1 MSSEIGGDGKD
12 SSTNASM
19 MGVPISVATDSES
32 SSVCSKFRVCH
43 TTILLNFASQQLIF
57 CLSLFQCN
65 TGYEDED
72 TAYYQDDEVVV
83 EDVSCCE
90 STCNN
95 ESNLRP
101 GKDEPFMVLNE
112 AYEVR

>member
-1 MSSEIGGDGKD
+1 M
-12 SSTNASM
+12 
-19 MGVPISVATDSES
+19 
-32 SSVCSKFRVCH
+32 
-43 TTILLNFASQQLIF
+43 
-57 CLSLFQCN
+57 
-65 TGYEDED
+65 
-72 TAYYQDDEVVV
+72 VV

-112 AYEVR
+112 GFGDTKLSPQVVNEGFGDTKSSPQVVDYLPSDDSSFNSIGM